1 MSYKF
6 FTDSDI
12 QSAKESL
19 SEFIP
24 VTGTIL
30 SGSFLTWPNET
41 NIKKYTATHGLFESV
56 YDYPYLSSSANHI
69 FDITIGVRS
78 GSSTP
83 VANSTD
89 KTRIYTQMAQTLL
102 GFDVTGNV
110 KNFTVN
116 TSSTTIDSA
125 IFIPFSRLLI
135 KDEIYKGNVQIIL
148 GTSSFATPTAG
159 STRTLTD
166 SGASATT
173 VYADSPVGEYYYL
186 TSGATTYGTVFYQAG
201 VVVLNAATI
210 NTDNWISSSVAI
222 NGALYTGSTAQGFSS
237 ASITEVADS
246 FRRLVTNIQFNNS
259 TQLYSTIYNCRI
271 DANEFN
277 FSSNPTYVT
286 GSLIRVKTN
295 PTDKNYSYITTVGLY
310 SDNDELLATAKLSEP
325 LRNTDAVNYTL
336 SVRLDY

>member
-6 FTDSDI
+6 FSGNDI

-24 VTGTIL
+24 ITGTIL
-30 SGSFLTWPNET
+30 SGSFGTWPNDT
-41 NIKKYTATHGLFESV
+41 NIKKYTSTHGLFESV

-69 FDITIGVRS
+69 FDITVGVKS
-78 GSSTP
+78 GSYTVVSGSTE
-83 VANSTD
+83 
-89 KTRIYTQMAQTLL
+89 KHRIYTQMAQTLL

-116 TSSTTIDSA
+116 TSSTVISSA
-125 IFIPFSRLLI
+125 IFIPISRLLI
-135 KDEIYKGNVQIIL
+135 KDEITKGGNFQITL
-148 GTSSFATPTAG
+148 GTSSFASPFAG
-159 STRTLTD
+159 TRTIADTN
-166 SGASATT
+166 SS
-173 VYADSPVGEYYYL
+173 VSNISSDSPAGEYYYL
-186 TSGATTYGTVFYQAG
+186 TSGGVTYGTLFYQAG
-201 VVVLNAATI
+201 VVVLDANTI
-210 NTDNWISSSVAI
+210 NTTNWISSSQMAAT
-222 NGALYTGSTAQGFSS
+222 GATTNGFSS
-237 ASITEVADS
+237 ASITEIADS
-246 FRRLVTNIQFNNS
+246 FRRLISNIQFNNS
-259 TQLYSTIYNCRI
+259 TQLYSTIYNCRV

-286 GSLIRVKTN
+286 GSKIRVKN
-295 PTDKNYSYITTVGLY
+295 SATDKNYSYITTVGLY

>member
-6 FTDSDI
+6 FSDNDI

-69 FDITIGVRS
+69 FDITVGIRS

-83 VANSTD
+83 VSSSTD

-116 TSSTTIDSA
+116 TSSTTINNA

-135 KDEIYKGNVQIIL
+135 KDEITKGNIQIVL
-148 GTSSFATPTAG
+148 GTSSFASPFTGGTK
-159 STRTLTD
+159 TVTD
-166 SGASATT
+166 SGASANT

-186 TSGATTYGTVFYQAG
+186 TSGGTTYGTVFYQAG
-201 VVVLNAATI
+201 VVVLNADTI
-210 NTDNWISSSVAI
+210 NTTNWISSSQMA
-222 NGALYTGSTAQGFSS
+222 ATGTTAQGFSS
-237 ASITEVADS
+237 ASITEIADS
-246 FRRLVTNIQFNNS
+246 FRRVVSNIQFNNS

-286 GSLIRVKTN
+286 GSLIRVKNN

>member
-6 FTDSDI
+6 FSTNDI

-30 SGSFLTWPNET
+30 SGAFGTWPNDD

-69 FDITIGVRS
+69 FDITIGVKS
-78 GSSTP
+78 GSFTVVSGAT
-83 VANSTD
+83 N
-89 KTRIYTQMAQTLL
+89 KHRIYTQMAQSLL

-110 KNFTVN
+110 KNFTVGA
-116 TSSTTIDSA
+116 TSTVISSA
-125 IFIPFSRLLI
+125 IFIPMSRLLI
-135 KDEIYKGNVQIIL
+135 KDEISKASVQIIH
-148 GTSSFATPTAG
+148 GTSSFGSPLAG
-159 STRTLTD
+159 TRTLTD
-166 SGASATT
+166 SGATVDT
-173 VYADSPVGEYYYL
+173 VYSDSPVGEYYYL
-186 TSGATTYGTVFYQAG
+186 TSGGTTYGTVFYQAG
-201 VVVLNAATI
+201 VVVLNADTI
-210 NTDNWISSSVAI
+210 NTTNWISSSQMA
-222 NGALYTGSTAQGFSS
+222 ATGTTAQGFSS

-246 FRRLVTNIQFNNS
+246 FRRLVSNIQFNNS
-259 TQLYSTIYNCRI
+259 TQLYSTIYNCRV

-277 FSSNPTYVT
+277 YSSNPTYLT
-286 GSLIRVKTN
+286 GSKIRVKNN

-310 SDNDELLATAKLSEP
+310 SDSDELLAVAKLSEP

>member
-6 FTDSDI
+6 FSDNDI

-69 FDITIGVRS
+69 FDITVGIRS

-83 VANSTD
+83 VSSSTD

-116 TSSTTIDSA
+116 TSSTTINNA

-135 KDEIYKGNVQIIL
+135 KDEITKGNVQIVL
-148 GTSSFATPTAG
+148 GTSSFASPFTGGTK
-159 STRTLTD
+159 TVTD
-166 SGASATT
+166 SGASANT

-186 TSGATTYGTVFYQAG
+186 TSGGTTYGTVFYQAG
-201 VVVLNAATI
+201 VVVLNADTI
-210 NTDNWISSSVAI
+210 NTTNWISSSQMA
-222 NGALYTGSTAQGFSS
+222 ATGTTAQGFSS
-237 ASITEVADS
+237 ASITEIADS
-246 FRRLVTNIQFNNS
+246 FRRVVSNIQFNNS

-286 GSLIRVKTN
+286 GSLIRVKNN